1 MSWYW
6 SISLLDDVVF
16 IPDSLDFTVFYAD
29 LAETV
34 DFGMG
39 NCFHLLHKMRQPNPP
54 RIRDNIPPFLL
65 LLIVL
70 NLRDTLMMPMLLIQR
85 INDLLMGFILFDLF
99 QNIPGYRFDKI
110 GAHILNAIENCVRG
124 SNVEFSG
131 SILNW

>member
-39 NCFHLLHKMRQPNPP
+39 NCFHLLHKMRQPYPP
-54 RIRDNIPPFLL
+54 RIRNNIPSIFYHAQFP
-65 LLIVL
+65 
-70 NLRDTLMMPMLLIQR
+70 RYS
-85 INDLLMGFILFDLF
+85 NDAYASY
-99 QNIPGYRFDKI
+99 PAY
-110 GAHILNAIENCVRG
+110 
-124 SNVEFSG
+124 
-131 SILNW
+131 